1 MPTIIDSLIV
11 KLGLDNSEF
20 VAKSK
25 KTGEATEQLDKRLQ
39 QSANNGSEGFQTLS
53 KSAVQFLAIIGGTVA
68 VKRFIEQTVE
78 TNSSLFRLSQNLKEN
93 VETISAWSNITEQA
107 GGSASG
113 LQGTMDMISRA
124 QTELQLTGQSAL
136 IPYFSAL
143 GLSLADV
150 NGKAKPVS
158 QILLELSDRFSR
170 MDRTTANNMG
180 RMFGIDQGTMNLLL
194 QGREA
199 VEDSIKKQKEFTV
212 TTKQQAEEAQKLYQA
227 LTALRQNTHAFGQSL
242 LSGAMPYIERVLGL
256 LGELGDWI
264 KGNQDFVTNFLTVLG
279 IGLAGLAAATIP
291 INTVILAIAGLSG
304 AIALLYQDYQTWKRG
319 GGTFID
325 WGKWEPGFRMA
336 GKGITWLKGLLN
348 DFIYRAIAGADFLSA
363 LFARDWKRLEFAK
376 KEFLE
381 GAPKITEPQLVP
393 DIPDTVEFFQ
403 KQGWTREQAVG
414 IAANIKRESNFNHQ
428 AVGDGGKAFGL
439 AQWHP
444 DRQAEFSKLFGKS
457 IKDSSFEEQL
467 AFIHFELTQGNER
480 KAGGLLRD
488 AQTGYDAA
496 AIVSKH
502 YERPAD
508 REGEADKRG
517 RLADFM
523 LGMPGASRL
532 AMQNPNNIVAGGNT
546 SVETNIGEIKIYTAA
561 QDAKGIADDMSTAMD
576 SLFSSQANYGLR

>member
-25 KTGEATEQLDKRLQ
+25 KTGETTDKLEKDLK
-39 QSANNGSEGFQTLS
+39 QSAKSGSESFQTLS

-68 VKRFIEQTVE
+68 VKRFIEQTVD
-78 TNSSLFRLSQNLKEN
+78 TNSHLFRLSQNLKEN
-93 VETISAWSNITEQA
+93 VDTISAWSNATELA

-113 LQGTMDMISRA
+113 LQGAMDMISRS

-158 QILLELSDRFSR
+158 TVLLELADRFSR

-194 QGREA
+194 QGRGA
-199 VEDSIKKQKEFTV
+199 VEEVIRKQKEFTV
-212 TTKQQAEEAQKLYQA
+212 TTKQQAEEAQRLYQA
-227 LTALRQNTHAFGQSL
+227 FTLLRQNTKSFGQSL
-242 LSGAMPYIERVLGL
+242 LSDAMPYIEKAIDL
-256 LGELGDWI
+256 LRDFGSWI
-264 KGNQDFVTNFLTVLG
+264 KDNQDFVVNFLTILG
-279 IGLAGLAAATIP
+279 VSLAGLAAATIP
-291 INTVILAIAGLSG
+291 INTVILAVTGLAG
-304 AIALLYQDYQTWKRG
+304 AIALLYQDFQTWKKG
-319 GGTFID
+319 GTTFID
-325 WGKWEPGFRMA
+325 WQKWEPGFKLA
-336 GKGITWLKGLLN
+336 GQGINWLKGLLN
-348 DFIYRAIAGADFLSA
+348 DFIYRAVAGADFLSA
-363 LFARDWKRLEFAK
+363 LFSRDWKRLEFAK

-381 GAPKITEPQLVP
+381 GAPKLSEPKLTP
-393 DIPDTVEFFQ
+393 DIPDAVEFFQ
-403 KQGWTREQAVG
+403 KQGWTKEQAVG
-414 IAANIKRESNFNHQ
+414 IVANIKRESNFDHT

-444 DRQAEFSKLFGKS
+444 DRQGEFAKLFGKPMQQ
-457 IKDSSFEEQL
+457 SSFEEQL
-467 AFIHFELTQGNER
+467 AFIHFELTQGKEQ
-480 KAGGLLRD
+480 KAGNLLRS

-502 YERPAD
+502 YERPAKRD
-508 REGEADKRG
+508 FEANARG
-517 RLADFM
+517 NIADFIM
-523 LGMPGASRL
+523 
-532 AMQNPNNIVAGGNT
+532 GGGSTN
-546 SVETNIGEIKIYTAA
+546 VETNIGEIKIYTAA
-561 QDAKGIADDMSTAMD
+561 NDAQGIADDMSTAMD

>member
-25 KTGEATEQLDKRLQ
+25 KTGETTDKLDKDLK
-39 QSANNGSEGFQTLS
+39 QSAKSGSESFQTLS

-68 VKRFIEQTVE
+68 VKRFIEQTVD
-78 TNSSLFRLSQNLKEN
+78 TNSHLFRLSQNLKES
-93 VETISAWSNITEQA
+93 VDTVSAWSNATELA

-113 LQGTMDMISRA
+113 LQGTMDMLSRA

-136 IPYFSAL
+136 IPYFSSL

-158 QILLELSDRFSR
+158 TVLLELADRFSG

-194 QGREA
+194 QGRGA
-199 VEDSIKKQKEFTV
+199 VEEVIRKQKEFTV

-227 LTALRQNTHAFGQSL
+227 FTLLRQNTKSFGQSL
-242 LSGAMPYIERVLGL
+242 LSDAMPHIEKVIAL
-256 LGELGDWI
+256 LQDFGSWI
-264 KGNQDFVTNFLTVLG
+264 KENQDFVVNFLTILG
-279 IGLAGLAAATIP
+279 VSLAGLAAATIP
-291 INTVILAIAGLSG
+291 INTVILAVTGLAG
-304 AIALLYQDYQTWKRG
+304 AIALLYQDFQTWKKG
-319 GGTFID
+319 GTTFID
-325 WGKWEPGFRMA
+325 WQKWEPGFKMA
-336 GKGITWLKGLLN
+336 GAGINWLKGLLN
-348 DFIYRAIAGADFLSA
+348 DFIYRAVAGADFLSA
-363 LFARDWKRLEFAK
+363 LFSRDWKRLEFAK
-376 KEFLE
+376 KEFME
-381 GAPKITEPQLVP
+381 GAPKLSEPKLTP
-393 DIPDTVEFFQ
+393 DIPDAVEFFQ
-403 KQGWTREQAVG
+403 KQGWTKEQSVG
-414 IAANIKRESNFNHQ
+414 IVANIKRESNFDHK

-444 DRQAEFSKLFGKS
+444 DRQGEFNKLFGKP
-457 IKDSSFEEQL
+457 IQQSSFEEQL
-467 AFIHFELTQGNER
+467 AFIQFELTQGNER
-480 KAGGLLRD
+480 RAGDMLRA
-488 AQTGYDAA
+488 AQTGRDAA

-502 YERPAD
+502 YERPAKRD
-508 REGEADKRG
+508 FEANARG
-517 RLADFM
+517 NIADFIM
-523 LGMPGASRL
+523 GGS
-532 AMQNPNNIVAGGNT
+532 GGNT

>member
-25 KTGEATEQLDKRLQ
+25 KTGEATEQLDKKLK
-39 QSANNGSEGFQTLS
+39 QSAKDGSEGFQTLS

-68 VKRFIEQTVE
+68 VKRFIEQTVD
-78 TNSSLFRLSQNLKEN
+78 TNSQLFRLSQNLKEN
-93 VETISAWSNITEQA
+93 VDTISAWSNATELA

-113 LQGTMDMISRA
+113 LQGTMDMISRS
-124 QTELQLTGQSAL
+124 QTELMLTGQSAL

-158 QILLELSDRFSR
+158 TVLLDLADRFSR

-194 QGREA
+194 QGRGA
-199 VEDSIKKQKEFTV
+199 VEEVIRKQKEFTV

-227 LTALRQNTHAFGQSL
+227 FTALRQNTHAFGQSL
-242 LSGAMPYIERVLGL
+242 LSEAMPYIEKVLSL
-256 LGELGDWI
+256 LQDFGSWI
-264 KGNQDFVTNFLTVLG
+264 KDNQDFVINFLTILG
-279 IGLAGLAAATIP
+279 VSLAGLAAATIP
-291 INTVILAIAGLSG
+291 INMVILAVTGLAG
-304 AIALLYQDYQTWKRG
+304 AIALLYQDFQTWKRG
-319 GGTFID
+319 GSTFID
-325 WGKWEPGFRMA
+325 WQKWEPGFKLA
-336 GKGITWLKGLLN
+336 GNAINWLKGLLN
-348 DFIYRAIAGADFLSA
+348 DFIYRAVAGADFLSA

-381 GAPKITEPQLVP
+381 GAPKISEPKLTP
-393 DIPDTVEFFQ
+393 DIPDAVEFFQ
-403 KQGWTREQAVG
+403 KQGWTKEQAVG
-414 IAANIKRESNFNHQ
+414 IVANIKRESNFDHT

-444 DRQAEFSKLFGKS
+444 DRQAEFGKLYGKS

-467 AFIHFELTQGNER
+467 AFIHFELTQGKEQR
-480 KAGGLLRD
+480 AGNLLRN
-488 AQTGYDAA
+488 AQNGYDAA

-502 YERPAD
+502 YERPAKRD
-508 REGEADKRG
+508 FEANARG
-517 RLADFM
+517 QIADFI
-523 LGMPGASRL
+523 LGSS
-532 AMQNPNNIVAGGNT
+532 GGNT
-546 SVETNIGEIKIYTAA
+546 NVETNIGEIKIYTAA
-561 QDAKGIADDMSTAMD
+561 NDAKGIVDDMGTAMD